1 MGRLIGFI
9 GLLLFFSSLTVYG
22 KEDKVIRIPL
32 HLKTESKDPIEI
44 IQPYDNSI
52 HYEDTASIVIKID
65 QKRVKK
71 IEVITTYQIFK
82 LDAEETLLY
91 KDKKRKEVHHI
102 KIKKDR
108 DTYCKSINLRYG
120 KNLIQVIGY
129 TKDGKKVKKVVEIY
143 LASPVLRAYKYPPP
157 KYKEIF
163 FHKDENEIVCVECHD
178 MTVNEIK
185 GVAFEDVTKSNCYP
199 CHKKLMTK
207 YEYKH
212 APARNW
218 LCATTCHTGKTG
230 RLNKRLEGKSKYVYP
245 EPQGELCYTCHKKK
259 LKEWDEKK
267 FHHDPVVAGMCDKCH
282 NPHASPYR
290 YFLRKPVWYLCTT
303 CHEDKI
309 LRGHI
314 AFTFLGKP
322 HPTKGYKDPSDPK
335 QERELSCISCHE
347 PHSSDNNYM
356 LVKEFKTLC
365 NMCHKK

>member
-157 KYKEIF
+157 KYKEI
-163 FHKDENEIVCVECHD
+163 
-178 MTVNEIK
+178 
-185 GVAFEDVTKSNCYP
+185 
-199 CHKKLMTK
+199 
-207 YEYKH
+207 
-212 APARNW
+212 
-218 LCATTCHTGKTG
+218 LC
-230 RLNKRLEGKSKYVYP
+230 RVS
-245 EPQGELCYTCHKKK
+245 
-259 LKEWDEKK
+259 
-267 FHHDPVVAGMCDKCH
+267 
-282 NPHASPYR
+282 
-290 YFLRKPVWYLCTT
+290 
-303 CHEDKI
+303 
-309 LRGHI
+309 
-314 AFTFLGKP
+314 
-322 HPTKGYKDPSDPK
+322 
-335 QERELSCISCHE
+335 
-347 PHSSDNNYM
+347 
-356 LVKEFKTLC
+356 
-365 NMCHKK
+365 